1 MNRFTEAT
9 GPGLLRQA
17 PAALR
22 SPEGGGG
29 RAPGFVRAW
38 GCRLRPERTSAS
50 VAEAPA
56 KARGLTRLKL
66 SEKVMQQTLSIIKP
80 DGVRQKVAGKVLARI
95 EETGFKILGLRMIR
109 MSKSQAE
116 GFYAVHKARP
126 FFGSLTDFMS
136 SGPSIV
142 MVLEKENAVED
153 LRKLMGA
160 TDPGKA
166 EPGTIRKEYATSIEA
181 NIIHG
186 SDSPES
192 AAIEIPYFFTKL
204 QLIS

>member
-1 MNRFTEAT
+1 
-9 GPGLLRQA
+9 
-17 PAALR
+17 
-22 SPEGGGG
+22 
-29 RAPGFVRAW
+29 V
-38 GCRLRPERTSAS
+38 
-50 VAEAPA
+50 
-56 KARGLTRLKL
+56 K
-66 SEKVMQQTLSIIKP
+66 QQTLSIIKP
-80 DGVRQKVAGKVLARI
+80 DGVRQSVAGRVLARI
-95 EETGFKILGLRMIR
+95 EEAGFRILGLRMIVL
-109 MSKSQAE
+109 SKRQSE
-116 GFYAVHKARP
+116 GFYAVHKERP

-142 MVLEKENAVED
+142 MVLEKENAIED

-166 EPGTIRKEYATSIEA
+166 EAGTIRKDFATSVEA